1 MAPFNLT
8 DLLGQSILST
18 IQLVYSPVEYF
29 YQGNTI
35 GDCAIYDVVI
45 SII

>member
-1 MAPFNLT
+1 MASFNLT

-29 YQGNTI
+29 YLSNTI
-35 GDCAIYDVVI
+35 GDITYLFALYMMF
-45 SII
+45 